1 MKKQAM
7 GAITAIAAL
16 TGAATAAPITNIE
29 NPLYIPTT
37 SEVYSRT
44 ALGLVYKKADATVAM
59 TTKGAAGQTEF
70 PIWNAYQDLGFGI
83 TDRLAVRGA
92 VRYTQNDDI
101 NRKGVSGGNVGL
113 NYRIF
118 DGATTNGIVWDMYGA
133 AFLGG
138 LSTMTGEFIM
148 KLDGKKYFNYDNYT
162 NGRWGAY
169 LGTLVGKEFGKL
181 SVAAWGEV
189 LQTIGSDNNEISL
202 KTSKATMEGAL
213 TVLGGSAAI
222 SACLAN
228 PSGAGCST
236 ILAGFLGNPTAQTAY
251 AITQMPNNISVNL
264 KSTLEYNAGLR
275 ALYEIDSA
283 WSVGGHFTYKF
294 HADNGVNSMS
304 TKITNSAAQSFSN
317 QLVAGMKNMEDGFSE
332 YIVGVLAANQ
342 ITEAVQIAAYA
353 DWTFDTANKNSQ
365 NGSDAKAELGVRLN
379 ARF

>member
-44 ALGLVYKKADATVAM
+44 ALGLVYKKADATLAM
-59 TTKGAAGQTEF
+59 TKKGQAGQEEF

-83 TDRLAVRGA
+83 TDRLAIRGA

-118 DGATTNGIVWDMYGA
+118 EGAQTNGIVWDMYAA

-138 LSTMTGEFIM
+138 LSKMTGESVMVSPAIQ
-148 KLDGKKYFNYDNYT
+148 YFNYDNYT

-169 LGTLVGKEFGKL
+169 LGTLVGKQFDKL

-189 LQTIGSDNNEISL
+189 LQTIGNDNNEIIVNATKL
-202 KTSKATMEGAL
+202 GMGKAD
-213 TVLGGSAAI
+213 
-222 SACLAN
+222 
-228 PSGAGCST
+228 
-236 ILAGFLGNPTAQTAY
+236 
-251 AITQMPNNISVNL
+251 ISVNM
-264 KSTLEYNAGLR
+264 KSTTEYNAGLR

-283 WSVGGHFTYKF
+283 WSVGGR
-294 HADNGVNSMS
+294 G
-304 TKITNSAAQSFSN
+304 
-317 QLVAGMKNMEDGFSE
+317 
-332 YIVGVLAANQ
+332 
-342 ITEAVQIAAYA
+342 
-353 DWTFDTANKNSQ
+353 
-365 NGSDAKAELGVRLN
+365 
-379 ARF
+379 